1 MSDDRTPELEEREKK
16 MKAVVDALW
25 NFDPEVKLNATTP
38 VPLEKG
44 RALMRIKEDDY
55 YIFTGCSPS
64 PCMEQNI
71 IKAHQANNAYR
82 DAEAERKRKVAA
94 AWSPIIVSL
103 SMVALG
109 TLALI
114 SRLLGA
120 W

>member
-1 MSDDRTPELEEREKK
+1 MSDDRTSESEEREKK
-16 MKAVVDALW
+16 VKAVVDALW

-38 VPLEKG
+38 MPLKTG
-44 RALMRIKEDDY
+44 LALVGTKEDDH
-55 YIFTGCSPS
+55 YILTGRSPS
-64 PCMEQNI
+64 PCWEQNI

-103 SMVALG
+103 STVALG
-109 TLALI
+109 ILALVA
-114 SRLLGA
+114 RLLGA

>member
-1 MSDDRTPELEEREKK
+1 MSDDRTSASEEREMKV
-16 MKAVVDALW
+16 KAVVDALW
-25 NFDPEVKLNATTP
+25 NFDPEVKLDATTP

-44 RALMRIKEDDY
+44 LALAGMKEDDH

-64 PCMEQNI
+64 PCMEQNV
-71 IKAHQANNAYR
+71 IKAYQADNAYR

-94 AWSPIIVSL
+94 AWAPSIVSL
-103 SMVALG
+103 STVALG
-109 TLALI
+109 VLVLI